1 MQVVATK
8 QDDPGS
14 EHAGIAESPVQQ
26 LCSGVLV
33 VKIDITQLVSISSL
47 INSSVFTDSQTRIVK
62 S

>member
-1 MQVVATK
+1 
-8 QDDPGS
+8 
-14 EHAGIAESPVQQ
+14 VQQ